1 MSNRSTTDVAFDI
14 LQAHGKEMP
23 FAQLWAKVCTAFG
36 FTSSQADN
44 KIAHFFSAMTLDV
57 RFAPLADGMWDLRSR
72 RTYNETHVDTDAI
85 LIEEDL
91 IKEDDL
97 MIAVNDEPEDEF
109 EKPFHEK
116 PIVEEEEF

>member
-14 LQAHGKEMP
+14 LHTQGKEMP
-23 FAQLWAKVCTAFG
+23 FAQLWAEVCTVFG

-57 RFAPLADGMWDLRSR
+57 RFAPLPDGLWDLHSR

-85 LIEEDL
+85 LIEEEL

-97 MIAVNDEPEDEF
+97 MIAVSDEPEDEF

-116 PIVEEEEF
+116 LITEEEEF